1 MTARSYTYTVSDV
14 ASAAHVDFV
23 EPEYTVRSR
32 STRRRLG
39 EKKHVYKAI
48 SKGIGRTVVVSDD
61 TRHIIELEI
70 YYFNRDWSGRDH
82 NSRQTASP
90 AGITTRNSVLL

>member
-82 NSRQTASP
+82 NSRQAASP
-90 AGITTRNSVLL
+90 AGVTTRNSVLL

>member
-1 MTARSYTYTVSDV
+1 MTARSYTYTASDV

-82 NSRQTASP
+82 NSRQVASP
-90 AGITTRNSVLL
+90 AGITTRNSALL

>member
-1 MTARSYTYTVSDV
+1 MTARSYTYTASDV
-14 ASAAHVDFV
+14 ASVAHVDFV
-23 EPEYTVRSR
+23 ELEYTVRSR

-48 SKGIGRTVVVSDD
+48 SKRIGRTVVVSDD
-61 TRHIIELEI
+61 TRHVIELEI
-70 YYFNRDWSGRDH
+70 YNFNRDWSGSDH
-82 NSRQTASP
+82 NSRQAASP

>member
-70 YYFNRDWSGRDH
+70 YYFITLIETGVGAIIIQGRLRV
-82 NSRQTASP
+82 RQA
-90 AGITTRNSVLL
+90 